1 MVDIGFVT
9 AVNEI
14 KVHHGA
20 RNLIDRELD
29 VPGLS
34 ADPEVN
40 DRSERF
46 IGTPSPGV
54 CCTN

>member
-46 IGTPSPGV
+46 IGTPV
-54 CCTN
+54 TWCLLY